1 VQARAIL
8 TFVGGFNPQTQALWL
23 TDIAHH
29 QLAIAVVF
37 ILAGHMYRTNFAIG
51 HDLKEILD
59 AHRPPGGRLG
69 AGHRGLFDTITNS
82 LHIQL
87 GLALASL
94 GVATSLQLNI
104 CMLYLHMYILRK
116 IFTTQAALYT
126 HHQYIAGFLM
136 VGAFAHGAIFFVR
149 DYDPEMN
156 KDNVLARMLEHKEA
170 IISHLSWVSLFLG
183 FHTLGLYIHNDTVVA
198 FGQPEKQF

>member
-1 VQARAIL
+1 V
-8 TFVGGFNPQTQALWL
+8 VFNPQTQALWL

-94 GVATSLQLNI
+94 GVATSLTAQ
-104 CMLYLHMYILRK
+104 HMYALPAYVYIAK
-116 IFTTQAALYT
+116 DFTTQAALYT

-136 VGAFAHGAIFFVR
+136 VGAFC
-149 DYDPEMN
+149 
-156 KDNVLARMLEHKEA
+156 
-170 IISHLSWVSLFLG
+170 SWCNFLCSR
-183 FHTLGLYIHNDTVVA
+183 L
-198 FGQPEKQF
+198 